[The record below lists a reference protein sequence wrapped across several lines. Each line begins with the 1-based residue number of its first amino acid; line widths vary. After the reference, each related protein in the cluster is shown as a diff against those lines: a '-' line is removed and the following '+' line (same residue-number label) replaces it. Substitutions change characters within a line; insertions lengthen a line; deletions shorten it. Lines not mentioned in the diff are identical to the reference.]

1 MFSRIDLGKRPLYAK
16 YYGTRTKLLVKV
28 NCDFCLKV
36 CSVNV
41 PRSEV
46 KFLGKISL
54 RCPHYSRLNN
64 RLHVLLCFL
73 QRSRNLSIIRKCSY
87 QEGV

>member
-28 NCDFCLKV
+28 NCDFCLKM

-46 KFLGKISL
+46 KILGSKTANKRVDLLIGQDKSSL
-54 RCPHYSRLNN
+54 SAL
-64 RLHVLLCFL
+64 
-73 QRSRNLSIIRKCSY
+73 
-87 QEGV
+87 

>member
-28 NCDFCLKV
+28 NCDFCLKM

-46 KFLGKISL
+46 KILGSKTANKRVDLLIRQDKSSL
-54 RCPHYSRLNN
+54 SAL
-64 RLHVLLCFL
+64 
-73 QRSRNLSIIRKCSY
+73 
-87 QEGV
+87 

>member
-28 NCDFCLKV
+28 NCDFCLKM

-46 KFLGKISL
+46 KFLGSKTANKRVDLLIRQDKSSL
-54 RCPHYSRLNN
+54 FAL
-64 RLHVLLCFL
+64 
-73 QRSRNLSIIRKCSY
+73 
-87 QEGV
+87 

>member
-1 MFSRIDLGKRPLYAK
+1 MFSRIDLGKRPLYTK

-28 NCDFCLKV
+28 NCDFCLKM

-46 KFLGKISL
+46 KFFGRKTANKRVDLLIRQDKSSL
-54 RCPHYSRLNN
+54 SAL
-64 RLHVLLCFL
+64 
-73 QRSRNLSIIRKCSY
+73 
-87 QEGV
+87 

>member
-1 MFSRIDLGKRPLYAK
+1 MFSRIDIGKRPLYTK

-28 NCDFCLKV
+28 NCDFCLKM

-46 KFLGKISL
+46 KFFGRKTANKRVDLLIRQDKSSL
-54 RCPHYSRLNN
+54 SAL
-64 RLHVLLCFL
+64 
-73 QRSRNLSIIRKCSY
+73 
-87 QEGV
+87 

>member
-28 NCDFCLKV
+28 NCDFCLKM

-46 KFLGKISL
+46 NFLGSKTANKRVDLLIRQDKSSL
-54 RCPHYSRLNN
+54 SAL
-64 RLHVLLCFL
+64 
-73 QRSRNLSIIRKCSY
+73 
-87 QEGV
+87 

>member
-28 NCDFCLKV
+28 NCDFCLKM

-46 KFLGKISL
+46 KFLDSKTANKRVDLLIRQDKSSL
-54 RCPHYSRLNN
+54 SAL
-64 RLHVLLCFL
+64 
-73 QRSRNLSIIRKCSY
+73 
-87 QEGV
+87 

>member
-28 NCDFCLKV
+28 NCDFCLKI

-46 KFLGKISL
+46 KFLGSETANKRVDLLIRQDKSSL
-54 RCPHYSRLNN
+54 SAL
-64 RLHVLLCFL
+64 
-73 QRSRNLSIIRKCSY
+73 
-87 QEGV
+87 

>member
-16 YYGTRTKLLVKV
+16 YYGTRTKLLLKI
-28 NCDFCLKV
+28 NCDFCLKM

-46 KFLGKISL
+46 KFLGNKTANKRVDFLIRQDKSSL
-54 RCPHYSRLNN
+54 SAL
-64 RLHVLLCFL
+64 
-73 QRSRNLSIIRKCSY
+73 
-87 QEGV
+87 

>member
-28 NCDFCLKV
+28 NCDFCLKT

-46 KFLGKISL
+46 KFLGSKLLIRQDKSSL
-54 RCPHYSRLNN
+54 FAL
-64 RLHVLLCFL
+64 
-73 QRSRNLSIIRKCSY
+73 
-87 QEGV
+87 

>member
-28 NCDFCLKV
+28 NCDFCLKI

-41 PRSEV
+41 PRSKV
-46 KFLGKISL
+46 KFLGSKTANKRVDLLIRQDKSSL
-54 RCPHYSRLNN
+54 SAL
-64 RLHVLLCFL
+64 
-73 QRSRNLSIIRKCSY
+73 
-87 QEGV
+87 

>member
-28 NCDFCLKV
+28 NCDFCLKM

-41 PRSEV
+41 P
-46 KFLGKISL
+46 
-54 RCPHYSRLNN
+54 
-64 RLHVLLCFL
+64 
-73 QRSRNLSIIRKCSY
+73 
-87 QEGV
+87 

>member
-16 YYGTRTKLLVKV
+16 YYGTRTKLLLKV
-28 NCDFCLKV
+28 NCDFCLKI

-46 KFLGKISL
+46 KFLGSETANKRVDLLIRQDKSSL
-54 RCPHYSRLNN
+54 SAL
-64 RLHVLLCFL
+64 
-73 QRSRNLSIIRKCSY
+73 
-87 QEGV
+87 

>member
-1 MFSRIDLGKRPLYAK
+1 MFSRIDLGKRPLYTK

-28 NCDFCLKV
+28 NCDFCLKM

-46 KFLGKISL
+46 KFFGRKTANKRVDLLIGQDKSSL
-54 RCPHYSRLNN
+54 SAL
-64 RLHVLLCFL
+64 
-73 QRSRNLSIIRKCSY
+73 
-87 QEGV
+87 

>member
-28 NCDFCLKV
+28 NCDFCLKM

-46 KFLGKISL
+46 KFLGSETANKRVDLLIRQDKSSL
-54 RCPHYSRLNN
+54 SAL
-64 RLHVLLCFL
+64 
-73 QRSRNLSIIRKCSY
+73 
-87 QEGV
+87 

>member
-28 NCDFCLKV
+28 NCDFCLKM

-46 KFLGKISL
+46 KFLGSKTANKRVDFLIRQDKSSL
-54 RCPHYSRLNN
+54 FAL
-64 RLHVLLCFL
+64 
-73 QRSRNLSIIRKCSY
+73 
-87 QEGV
+87 

>member
-1 MFSRIDLGKRPLYAK
+1 MFSRIDIGKRPLYTK

-28 NCDFCLKV
+28 NCDFCLKM

-46 KFLGKISL
+46 KFFGRKTANKRADLLIRQDKSSL
-54 RCPHYSRLNN
+54 SAL
-64 RLHVLLCFL
+64 
-73 QRSRNLSIIRKCSY
+73 
-87 QEGV
+87 

>member
-28 NCDFCLKV
+28 NCDFCLKM

-46 KFLGKISL
+46 KFLGRKTANKRVDLLIRQDKSSL
-54 RCPHYSRLNN
+54 SAL
-64 RLHVLLCFL
+64 
-73 QRSRNLSIIRKCSY
+73 
-87 QEGV
+87 

>member
-28 NCDFCLKV
+28 NCDFCLKM

-46 KFLGKISL
+46 KFLGSKTANKRVDLLIGQDKSSL
-54 RCPHYSRLNN
+54 SAL
-64 RLHVLLCFL
+64 
-73 QRSRNLSIIRKCSY
+73 
-87 QEGV
+87 